1 MLLAAWAVGLWLTRR
16 LVRPITAM
24 AEHLDTIEAN
34 VREPGEIVLS
44 AKLLGDMVRRL
55 PTYVLIDRNGDL
67 VARDEQ
73 VPDLDAAVEE
83 LCAR

>member
-34 VREPGEIVLS
+34 VPYEELIPLAHTIQS
-44 AKLLGDMVRRL
+44 DRRL
-55 PTYVLIDRNGDL
+55 RENNEAMRREFTANVSH
-67 VARDEQ
+67 
-73 VPDLDAAVEE
+73 E
-83 LCAR
+83 LKRR